1 MAKKA
6 YIIAGHNGKGTG
18 ASSKWLDEGSETIVL
33 RDLIGLNLTRLGFLD
48 YVLDDGTSGIADNTK
63 LSSVVSF
70 MRKNAKT
77 GDLSLDIHFN
87 AAASTQANGCEV
99 LIPMKP
105 TNEEIKFAS
114 KLHDLVC
121 DTLDIRSR
129 GVKLEDSGQ
138 HGSLAMLS
146 SFPVCVNVLLEVCFC
161 TNEQDCKRYFSNREK
176 LAEAIAKLIIDFL
189 K

>member
-77 GDLSLDIHFN
+77 GDLSLD
-87 AAASTQANGCEV
+87 NG
-99 LIPMKP
+99 P
-105 TNEEIKFAS
+105 T
-114 KLHDLVC
+114 
-121 DTLDIRSR
+121 
-129 GVKLEDSGQ
+129 
-138 HGSLAMLS
+138 
-146 SFPVCVNVLLEVCFC
+146 
-161 TNEQDCKRYFSNREK
+161 
-176 LAEAIAKLIIDFL
+176 
-189 K
+189 